1 MELDPVGL
9 VTAAG
14 TALALVLRAITALVK
29 VARERRSCTCDC
41 HDIPGCRRHAPE
53 LVS

>member
-14 TALALVLRAITALVK
+14 TALALVLRAVAALVK
-29 VARERRSCTCDC
+29 VARERSRCTCDC
-41 HDIPGCRRHAPE
+41 HDIPGCRRHAPQP
-53 LVS
+53 VS